1 MTKKKP
7 STRDHEIGRRI
18 RARRVAIGMSQSKL
32 GQRLGV
38 TFQQVQKYEK
48 GLNRIGSGRLE
59 ELARILDVPITFFYD
74 DANTGDG
81 DVSRLLK
88 VANTMQALKLL
99 RAYSA
104 IQNPKL
110 RQALVD
116 LATQLASSARED

>member
-1 MTKKKP
+1 MADEP
-7 STRDHEIGRRI
+7 RPVDVEVGRRLK
-18 RARRVAIGMSQSKL
+18 RRRTMLGMSQERLADAL
-32 GQRLGV
+32 GL

-74 DANTGDG
+74 DVKTDG
-81 DVSRLLK
+81 GEAKSFLE
-88 VANTMQALKLL
+88 VAHTMQALKLL

-104 IQNPKL
+104 ILNPKL

-116 LATQLASSARED
+116 LATQLALSAEEG